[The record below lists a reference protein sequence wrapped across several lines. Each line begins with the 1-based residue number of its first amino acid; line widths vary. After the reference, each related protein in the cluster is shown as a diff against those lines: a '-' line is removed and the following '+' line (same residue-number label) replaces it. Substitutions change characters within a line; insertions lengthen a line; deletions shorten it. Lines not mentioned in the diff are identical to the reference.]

1 MSTTAEISTEYLN
14 ALLQESA
21 ELTTAKLNYTG
32 MTEYK
37 DTGVAVLNRGDFIMV
52 YEATARIGIDLSKA
66 TVTEIDHDNR
76 VIYLSVPQA
85 EVQEVHVN
93 ADTIKYFDEDF
104 SLFNF
109 DKKADAN
116 KAIALAEE
124 SAKQEIMQMGVIEY
138 ANENARALLS
148 SLLSQ
153 TLPQYEVK
161 PD

>member
-1 MSTTAEISTEYLN
+1 
-14 ALLQESA
+14 
-21 ELTTAKLNYTG
+21 
-32 MTEYK
+32 MTEYT

-52 YEATARIGIDLSKA
+52 YEATARIGID
-66 TVTEIDHDNR
+66 
-76 VIYLSVPQA
+76 
-85 EVQEVHVN
+85 
-93 ADTIKYFDEDF
+93 
-104 SLFNF
+104 F